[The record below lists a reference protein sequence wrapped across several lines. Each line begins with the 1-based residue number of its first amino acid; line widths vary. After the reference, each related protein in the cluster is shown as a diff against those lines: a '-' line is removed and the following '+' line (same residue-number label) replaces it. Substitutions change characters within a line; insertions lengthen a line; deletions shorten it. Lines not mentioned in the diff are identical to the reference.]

1 MGAKKSISNSF
12 TVNTVEDGE
21 SAPYYFEEW
30 FAWSNDTSTAN
41 VNVSPTIPSGH
52 TWENSIP
59 NSYAT
64 YLWRKSIRYVW
75 DESKRIYIKSRKAQY
90 YRMTGDAQYIY
101 LKGTARDTNSS
112 ITTQIPP
119 IVNVNGGTN
128 LAIYSRGLNLVTI
141 NRQTLAMVESINY
154 DTYGEAW
161 ATSATGI
168 TDLISK
174 LNTFDDSVFV
184 CLVSSDAIGWSNDLI
199 AALQGYGMGD
209 LPYTAA
215 GRYPFLFIG
224 YKNLD
229 KGNGL
234 TRMRNVGSYTD
245 VVELSVYIANGALTI
260 KDGQNGDDGVS
271 YSIDVKPEQVVI
283 GGDATGSNWLGLAY
297 FYKNVGGT
305 TSSHSAY
312 FALYSRSNNGIYTRQ
327 GYSRSAVT
335 GIDNLSGDW
344 GGAVTTSTDA
354 LVIYI
359 GTSSFGNSSL
369 SNVEPTTYTMKY
381 EIPVLKNGNTGSR
394 GKVGR
399 AYYFA
404 GVWEDVAAGETF
416 PVSDAQAPFFQY
428 TDSGQT
434 RYAVYDSEQNGTYT
448 KSQLLPQTNEKP
460 DTTTAGTSWKV
471 MYDDFKYII
480 TEAIFGNFAKFG
492 SAIINGDWMM
502 SAYGTLYG
510 PGSTNVYEINSD
522 TSSYTIMRVTYTY
535 RNAYT
540 AFDPDYINTYHG
552 GYVTFTPYYCV
563 DLKTGETYQQNAHI
577 RGEVHAT
584 SGTFTDVNIG
594 GQSIFGGLVKKHKTI
609 ITESNLSQYAQY
621 ESATGNYILDM
632 DKSGTWIEF
641 QNFTEGVTIVMSG
654 INASGVIG
662 KGSTTEEKKDY
673 ARSLIGNVCLL
684 YYPEQQSGQGIILIT
699 GCTRQTDS
707 DNNTSFSLQ
716 TGEFAQLECKVRAT
730 NGYEDVYWLRSKGA
744 IR

>member
-1 MGAKKSISNSF
+1 MQKTIGNSF
-12 TVNTVEDGE
+12 VVTTVEDGE
-21 SAPYYFEEW
+21 SAPYYFDEW
-30 FAWSNDTSTAN
+30 FAWSNDKSTAN

-52 TWENSIP
+52 TWEDSIP

-64 YLWRKSIRYVW
+64 YLWRKSIRNVW
-75 DESKRIYIKSRKAQY
+75 DENKRIYIKSREAQY

-154 DTYGEAW
+154 DTYGEASG
-161 ATSATGI
+161 ASGATGI
-168 TDLISK
+168 TDLIAK
-174 LNTFDDSVFV
+174 LNTLDDRVFV
-184 CLVSSDAIGWSNDLI
+184 CLVSSDAIGWSNGLI

-209 LPYTAA
+209 LPYTAT

-260 KDGQNGDDGVS
+260 KDGDDGVS

-381 EIPVLKNGNTGSR
+381 EIPVLKNGNTGPR

-399 AYYFA
+399 WYYYGGLF
-404 GVWEDVAAGETF
+404 DS
-416 PVSDAQAPFFQY
+416 SDNSTQFVVNDATTPFFLHYESNQPRY
-428 TDSGQT
+428 HVFDTEDNPQQGEMTMAEMWMESGGSFNN
-434 RYAVYDSEQNGTYT
+434 APWVEM
-448 KSQLLPQTNEKP
+448 TN
-460 DTTTAGTSWKV
+460 
-471 MYDDFKYII
+471 DFKYLI
-480 TEAIFGNFAKFG
+480 TEALFTAYAHLGG
-492 SAIINGDWMM
+492 AIVNGDWMLSQYGIIYDEDGVAHHFDNP
-502 SAYGTLYG
+502 SA
-510 PGSTNVYEINSD
+510 
-522 TSSYTIMRVTYTY
+522 TSWYDSANNVTYTLA
-535 RNAYT
+535 NAFT
-540 AFDPDYINTYHG
+540 AFNPAYINSPHDV
-552 GYVTFTPYYCV
+552 GYTHFIPTYCV
-563 DLKTGETYQQNAHI
+563 DFLTGKTYQ
-577 RGEVHAT
+577 RDSYVEGEIHAT
-584 SGTFTDVNIG
+584 SGTFNNVNISG
-594 GQSIFGGLVKKHKTI
+594 RSTFGGLFIKSKTT
-609 ITESNLSQYAQY
+609 ITTSNISSYSTSTASGYLIDL
-621 ESATGNYILDM
+621 EKT
-632 DKSGTWIEF
+632 GTWMWF
-641 QNFTEGVTIVMSG
+641 TNFEIGATIVLPSFR
-654 INASGVIG
+654 
-662 KGSTTEEKKDY
+662 GSTRYGGTKDY
-673 ARSLIGNVCLL
+673 IRSLIGNTVLV
-684 YYPEQQSGQGIILIT
+684 YYSEDQQGGGIILY
-699 GCTRQTDS
+699 GFFVSNGSNYTDIG
-707 DNNTSFSLQ
+707 LQ
-716 TGEFAQLECKVRAT
+716 DGQFAQLICKLRVHNNSEEVYWEVHT
-730 NGYEDVYWLRSKGA
+730 NGNLS
-744 IR
+744 